1 MVELK
6 SSIIAFQ
13 EQYYENIPDRLDLI
27 EEGDWPL
34 LTSYVKAV
42 DPFVKATEM
51 FSGGNYIKS
60 SRVIPVLD
68 QMSTDLTKLCFL
80 KNLAN
85 HLLQGLRKRFPSNY
99 QNLAPYNCLMF
110 LDPCF
115 VDLYADTP
123 ELLKKP

>member
-34 LTSYVKAV
+34 LTSYVKVV

-51 FSGGNYIKS
+51 FSGGNYITS

-68 QMSTDLTKLCFL
+68 QMSTDLTKLCSSPDTERDV

-85 HLLQGLRKRFPSNY
+85 HFLQALRKD
-99 QNLAPYNCLMF
+99 F
-110 LDPCF
+110 LQATRTRH
-115 VDLYADTP
+115 YTTA
-123 ELLKKP
+123 